1 MGTIKEINEKD
12 FEQEV
17 TNSTVP
23 VLVDFW
29 APWCGPCR
37 MQTPVLEKLA
47 EEVGPKMK
55 VLKVNTDENQ
65 NLAQRFSVFSIPS
78 LMLFKDGKLSGQ
90 WVGFQSERELKAKLG
105 L

>member
-47 EEVGPKMK
+47 KEVGPKMK

>member
-1 MGTIKEINEKD
+1 MSTIKEITEKD

-23 VLVDFW
+23 VLIDFW

-55 VLKVNTDENQ
+55 ILKVNTDENQ

-90 WVGFQSERELKAKLG
+90 WVGFHPERELKAKLG

>member
-1 MGTIKEINEKD
+1 
-12 FEQEV
+12 
-17 TNSTVP
+17 
-23 VLVDFW
+23 
-29 APWCGPCR
+29 

-55 VLKVNTDENQ
+55 FLKVNTDENQ

-78 LMLFKDGKLSGQ
+78 LMLFKDGKLSSQ
-90 WVGFQSERELKAKLG
+90 WVGFHPERELKAKLG

>member
-1 MGTIKEINEKD
+1 MGTIKEITEKD

-47 EEVGPKMK
+47 EEVGAKIK
-55 VLKVNTDENQ
+55 ICKVNTDQNQ
-65 NLAQRFSVFSIPS
+65 DLAQKFSVFSIPS
-78 LMLFKDGKLSGQ
+78 LMFFKQGKLAGQ

>member
-1 MGTIKEINEKD
+1 MSAIKEITETD

-47 EEVGPKMK
+47 EELGPKMK
-55 VLKVNTDENQ
+55 ICKVNTDENQ
-65 NLAQRFSVFSIPS
+65 NLAQKFSVFSIPS
-78 LMLFKDGKLSGQ
+78 LMFFVDGKLSGQ

>member
-1 MGTIKEINEKD
+1 MGTIKEITEKD

-23 VLVDFW
+23 VLIDFW

-55 VLKVNTDENQ
+55 ILKVNTDENQ

-90 WVGFQSERELKAKLG
+90 WVGFHPERELKAKLG

>member
-17 TNSTVP
+17 TNAIVP

>member
-47 EEVGPKMK
+47 EEAGAKIK
-55 VLKVNTDENQ
+55 FLKVNTDENQ

-78 LMLFKDGKLSGQ
+78 LMFFKEGKLSSQ
-90 WVGFQSERELKAKLG
+90 WVGFQPERELKAKLG

>member
-55 VLKVNTDENQ
+55 FLKVNTDENQ

-78 LMLFKDGKLSGQ
+78 LMLFKDGKLSSQ
-90 WVGFQSERELKAKLG
+90 WVGFHPERELKAKLG

>member
-1 MGTIKEINEKD
+1 MGTIKEITEKD

-37 MQTPVLEKLA
+37 MQAPVLEKLA
-47 EEVGPKMK
+47 EELGPKMK
-55 VLKVNTDENQ
+55 FCKVNTDENQ

-78 LMLFKDGKLSGQ
+78 LMLFKDGKLAGQ
-90 WVGFQSERELKAKLG
+90 WVGFQPERELKAKLG